1 MVHVLTG
8 SDAVPDGG
16 VRTVL
21 PPLCQAPRP
30 QHTNQL
36 DEVSIQPITGQ
47 AAMKPAQPYS
57 GPPARL
63 PHTQSR
69 DQVRPVQAS

>member
-1 MVHVLTG
+1 MDVLTG
-8 SDAVPDGG
+8 SDAVPHG
-16 VRTVL
+16 VV
-21 PPLCQAPRP
+21 PDIVAAVVPGAPAP

-47 AAMKPAQPYS
+47 AVMKPAQPY
-57 GPPARL
+57 GGAPARL

-69 DQVRPVQAS
+69 DQMRPVQAS